1 MAGFGSLATR
11 RVEELLFPRVL
22 KRGVRSPTTFTA
34 YSLLTRVRPRNS
46 GHTAAPEASG
56 GSVAKGEATRWE
68 APRTRP
74 PVVHRGQGPPTP
86 QTPQGRLPK
95 E

>member
-22 KRGVRSPTTFTA
+22 KWGVRSSFTA
-34 YSLLTRVRPRNS
+34 YSLLLTGVRPRNS
-46 GHTAAPEASG
+46 GHTAAAEASG